1 MAGKISWEVE
11 GGVGKERTAGV
22 TRERSLGRVVE
33 RQEALKSVAVA
44 PVWTG
49 GWEGSEPHV

>member
-1 MAGKISWEVE
+1 MAGKICLDVE

-22 TRERSLGRVVE
+22 TRARSLGRVVE
-33 RQEALKSVAVA
+33 RQDALKSVAVA

-49 GWEGSEPHV
+49 G

>member
-1 MAGKISWEVE
+1 MAGKICLDVE

-22 TRERSLGRVVE
+22 TRARSLGRVVE

>member
-1 MAGKISWEVE
+1 MAGKICLEVE
-11 GGVGKERTAGV
+11 GGVGKARTAGV
-22 TRERSLGRVVE
+22 RRARSLGRVVE
-33 RQEALKSVAVA
+33 RQEALKSDAVA

>member
-1 MAGKISWEVE
+1 MCWEVE
-11 GGVGKERTAGV
+11 GGVGKERMAGV
-22 TRERSLGRVVE
+22 MRERSFGRMVE

>member
-1 MAGKISWEVE
+1 M
-11 GGVGKERTAGV
+11 GKERTAGV
-22 TRERSLGRVVE
+22 MRERSLGRTIE

-49 GWEGSEPHV
+49 GWDGSEPHV